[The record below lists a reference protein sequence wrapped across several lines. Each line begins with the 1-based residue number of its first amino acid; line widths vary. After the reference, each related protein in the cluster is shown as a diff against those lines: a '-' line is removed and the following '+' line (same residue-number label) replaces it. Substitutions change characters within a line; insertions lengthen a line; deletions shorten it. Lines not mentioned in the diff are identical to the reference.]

1 MPCRHGLGCARG
13 LFNELL
19 PGRGDLAAER
29 AGKLTLRRHEVE
41 ANPAPEVM
49 AGELLAEEDA
59 IKVHLALPR
68 WRVCRRQGNIR
79 CHQSSE
85 LD

>member
-1 MPCRHGLGCARG
+1 MFGTGVAVPPWRARACAMPCRHGVGCARG

-68 WRVCRRQGNIR
+68 
-79 CHQSSE
+79 
-85 LD
+85 